1 MEYILKQKKAAVEAE
16 AERLFGNDTVLKT
29 AYVLTETETP
39 QDEIEE
45 VAQYLRKQASDL
57 AAEVE
62 SKMLYT
68 YDLGGNLVPIHPEK
82 ETEKETEKEDGIEIK
97 ISD

>member
-1 MEYILKQKKAAVEAE
+1 LS
-16 AERLFGNDTVLKT
+16 
-29 AYVLTETETP
+29 ETETSP
-39 QDEIEE
+39 EEMEE
-45 VAQYLRKQASDL
+45 VAQYLRRQAADL

-68 YDLGGNLVPIHPEK
+68 YDLAGNLVPVHPEK
-82 ETEKETEKEDGIEIK
+82 ETEKEPEKEDGIEIK